1 MGRSRR
7 VDRDTK
13 LGARTSRRRWAAVL
27 VVVVAA
33 LLSACSGPS
42 IGGPKSVSDRRP
54 LPTVTG
60 VTPNSGPTTGGTI
73 VTITGTGFTGT
84 TKVSF
89 GSVAASSIH
98 VVSGTE
104 VAAIAPAQSTS
115 IQTVSVTTP
124 VGTSALAPANDQFRY
139 DAPTPVVASIAPG
152 SGPDAGGTLVTIT
165 GSGFIGAG
173 KVRFGTAVA
182 AQFTV
187 VSDTVVTAMT
197 PAQAPGPHP
206 VYVTTAGGTNTAGG
220 AGSEYRALP
229 PVPATAAVTPA
240 SGPTTGGTTVTITG
254 TGFSGATKV
263 AFGAIAAT
271 GFTVVSNTVI
281 TAVTPAEVGGT
292 RPVYVI
298 TPGGRSSAGTFTFV
312 ASPPSVTA
320 VTPSSGPKAGGTTVT
335 ITGTGFG
342 GATKVAFGAVL
353 ATNFTV
359 VSATEIT
366 AVTPGQGAGTRPV
379 LVTTA
384 LEGTSSSGGPPDT
397 FTYIASTPS
406 VASVSPQSGPVS
418 GGTTVTIT
426 GTGFTGTTK
435 VAFGPVAA
443 GSFTLVSD
451 SEITAVTP
459 AQPAGARGVYVTTVG
474 GGTSPP
480 AGPSDEFTYVS

>member
-1 MGRSRR
+1 
-7 VDRDTK
+7 V
-13 LGARTSRRRWAAVL
+13 VL
-27 VVVVAA
+27 IVVVAA

-54 LPTVTG
+54 LPAVTG
-60 VTPNSGPTTGGTI
+60 VSPNSGPTTGGTI
-73 VTITGTGFTGT
+73 VTITGTAFTKT

-89 GSVAASSIH
+89 GSVEASSFR
-98 VVSGTE
+98 VVSGNE
-104 VAAIAPAQSTS
+104 VTAMAPAQSTS

-124 VGTSALAPANDQFRY
+124 VGTSAFSPANDQFRY
-139 DAPTPVVASIAPG
+139 DAPIPVVASIGPG

-187 VSDTVVTAMT
+187 ASDTVVTAVT

-220 AGSEYRALP
+220 AGSEFRALP
-229 PVPATAAVTPA
+229 PVPVTTAVTPA

-254 TGFSGATKV
+254 TEFSGVTKV
-263 AFGAIAAT
+263 AFGAVPAT
-271 GFTVVSNTVI
+271 GFTVVSNTEI

-298 TPGGRSSAGTFTFV
+298 TPGGRSSAGTFSFV
-312 ASPPSVTA
+312 ATAPSVTA
-320 VTPSSGPKAGGTTVT
+320 VTPSSGPTVGGTTVT
-335 ITGTGFG
+335 ITGAGFS
-342 GATKVAFGAVL
+342 GATKVAFGGVL

-359 VSATEIT
+359 VSATEIS
-366 AVTPGQGAGTRPV
+366 AVTPARAAGTRPV

-384 LEGTSSSGGPPDT
+384 L
-397 FTYIASTPS
+397 
-406 VASVSPQSGPVS
+406 
-418 GGTTVTIT
+418 
-426 GTGFTGTTK
+426 
-435 VAFGPVAA
+435 
-443 GSFTLVSD
+443 
-451 SEITAVTP
+451 
-459 AQPAGARGVYVTTVG
+459 
-474 GGTSPP
+474 GGTSPS